1 MLSSASASTVRSEMS
16 WARLDALAGRASDRL
31 FGERVRIE
39 PQAAGR
45 VVIIGPDP
53 DRPAFEIRATL
64 DITEHSDHAR
74 GEGTRNGARQDVN
87 VQEIALLI
95 ETGSIVA
102 PDALPKA
109 GDYVIALDRPGAPKF
124 KIATPAGQNGG
135 RHLFMMIPVPT

>member
-1 MLSSASASTVRSEMS
+1 MS

-45 VVIIGPDP
+45 VVIGGPDP

-64 DITEHSDHAR
+64 DVTEHADHAR
-74 GEGTRNGARQDVN
+74 GEGSRNGSRQDVN

-95 ETGSIVA
+95 EAGSIVV
-102 PDALPKA
+102 PNALPKA
-109 GDYVIALDRPGAPKF
+109 GDRVVALDRPGSPEF
-124 KIATPAGQNGG
+124 KVATPAVQNGG
-135 RHLFMMIPVPT
+135 RFLFMLVPVPVV